1 MLNNVNLIHIIIC
14 KNKRLE
20 RGERMTGEKLGR
32 IFNKAIEKA
41 TDITSIFFVAMAV
54 ISAVKF
60 ILQNEEPLFNFIVC
74 VISFIV
80 VCLYRLKYID
90 TTM

>member
-1 MLNNVNLIHIIIC
+1 MNEI
-14 KNKRLE
+14 LE
-20 RGERMTGEKLGR
+20 R
-32 IFNKAIEKA
+32 A

-60 ILQNEEPLFNFIVC
+60 ILQNEEPLFDFFVC
-74 VISFIV
+74 VISIIV

>member
-1 MLNNVNLIHIIIC
+1 MNEI
-14 KNKRLE
+14 LE
-20 RGERMTGEKLGR
+20 R
-32 IFNKAIEKA
+32 A

-60 ILQNEEPLFNFIVC
+60 ILQNEEPLFDFIVC
-74 VISFIV
+74 VISIIV

>member
-1 MLNNVNLIHIIIC
+1 MNEI
-14 KNKRLE
+14 LE
-20 RGERMTGEKLGR
+20 R
-32 IFNKAIEKA
+32 A
-41 TDITSIFFVAMAV
+41 TDIASIFFVVMAA

-60 ILQNEEPLFNFIVC
+60 ILQNEEPLFDFIVC
-74 VISFIV
+74 VIFIVV